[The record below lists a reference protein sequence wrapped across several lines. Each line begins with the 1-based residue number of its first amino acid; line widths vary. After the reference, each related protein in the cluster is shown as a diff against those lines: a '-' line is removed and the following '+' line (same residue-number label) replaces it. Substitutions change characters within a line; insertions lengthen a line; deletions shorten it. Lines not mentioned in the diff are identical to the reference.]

1 MTNDRLMLSSREIE
15 CSANLLREV
24 LPVCSVCGLTT
35 SGHLFKHLAYTP
47 IEKDNPERALTLLA
61 AVKRQNGDEILSFQ
75 EFNGLLPV
83 IEVFALKCL
92 DDRCSLA
99 AFLFPFEL
107 WATDEFLLQ
116 QPVPGCDGP
125 TAEGYW
131 GSI

>member
-1 MTNDRLMLSSREIE
+1 MTNDRLMLSSRE
-15 CSANLLREV
+15 
-24 LPVCSVCGLTT
+24 
-35 SGHLFKHLAYTP
+35 TP

-61 AVKRQNGDEILSFQ
+61 AVKRQNWDEILSFQ
-75 EFNGLLPV
+75 EFNGRLPM

-107 WATDEFLLQ
+107 SATDEFLHQ
-116 QPVPGCDGP
+116 QLVPDCDGP

-131 GSI
+131 GTI